1 MRLNVKK
8 PKIHEAF
15 ILIQKRKITDK
26 NYFYL
31 TKNKNLQEAG
41 KNLYKTLRMIKKLK
55 YKSISIEKIPSVGI
69 GETIND
75 RLIRA
80 SKK

>member
-1 MRLNVKK
+1 MV
-8 PKIHEAF
+8 
-15 ILIQKRKITDK
+15 
-26 NYFYL
+26 
-31 TKNKNLQEAG
+31 
-41 KNLYKTLRMIKKLK
+41 KKLK

>member
-1 MRLNVKK
+1 MSKKNNLN
-8 PKIHEAF
+8 
-15 ILIQKRKITDK
+15 
-26 NYFYL
+26 
-31 TKNKNLQEAG
+31 EAG

-55 YKSISIEKIPSVGI
+55 YKSIAVEKISKKGI
-69 GETIND
+69 GQTIND